1 MGWRRKRWKSNGRDK
16 SGVIWYLAIDRLL
29 PWLCLFV
36 FCKKFIGRR
45 KSGYANRDQDRNRWK
60 IYKCL
65 QIDFVDWPKLFSMY
79 ENKTEPLASAMVYY
93 RRIAGNALRISF
105 LLMLMLLIG
114 TVGYHWATHPFT
126 AWLDAFHNASMIL
139 SGMGPVVT
147 SGFTAGGKIFS
158 SLYALFSGIV
168 FVGAMGYIFAPGIH
182 RIFHKLHLEQK
193 KWSLIGFPFLQRQFE
208 QSH

>member
-1 MGWRRKRWKSNGRDK
+1 
-16 SGVIWYLAIDRLL
+16 
-29 PWLCLFV
+29 
-36 FCKKFIGRR
+36 
-45 KSGYANRDQDRNRWK
+45 
-60 IYKCL
+60 
-65 QIDFVDWPKLFSMY
+65 MY

-93 RRIAGNALRISF
+93 RRIAANALRISF
-105 LLMLMLLIG
+105 LLLLMLLIG

-126 AWLDAFHNASMIL
+126 AWLDSFHNASMIL

-193 KWSLIGFPFLQRQFE
+193 K
-208 QSH
+208 